1 MFQLDLEVLFEFDWL
16 YCSDLLAAYI
26 WFMGSFCFDDL
37 VVRGVFGKGHS
48 GTMYSYFEELGL

>member
-37 VVRGVFGKGHS
+37 VVRGVFGKG
-48 GTMYSYFEELGL
+48 GVPD